1 MNEPEGHVLETGLAD
16 KVCVVTGGGQGIG
29 RAICERLAQDGAVV
43 AVWDIQLA
51 KAKETQELL
60 TPSRSSHLAV
70 EVDVSDAAAVHRAA
84 ETTRTYAGP
93 VNILVN
99 NAAGISTHPP
109 LMNMTD
115 EQWHKTIAVNLSGTF
130 LCIRELATDMIDA
143 RSGSIINI
151 SALTAFTGVRTAS
164 AAYAASKG
172 GIVALTYAAAAQL
185 AEFGVRVNSVAP
197 GTTSTPRAAAMPPER
212 REELYSRILLR
223 PGGGAPRIAAPED
236 VAQAVWF
243 LASPLSEWIT
253 GTTIV
258 CSGGQYMR

>member
-1 MNEPEGHVLETGLAD
+1 MESGLLN

-29 RAICERLAQDGAVV
+29 RAICQRLAQDGAIV

-51 KAKETQELL
+51 SAEETQSLL
-60 TPSRSSHLAV
+60 EPARSSHLAI
-70 EVDVSDAAAVHRAA
+70 EVDVSDATAVHRAA
-84 ETTRTYAGP
+84 EHTRAIAGP
-93 VNILVN
+93 INVLVN
-99 NAAGISTHPP
+99 NAAWISSHPP
-109 LMNMTD
+109 LMEITD
-115 EQWHKTIAVNLSGTF
+115 DQWYRTIAVNLSGNF
-130 LCIRELATDMIDA
+130 LCIREIAADMIAA

-172 GIVALTYAAAAQL
+172 GISALTYAAAAQL

-212 REELYSRILLR
+212 RQELFARILLR
-223 PGGGAPRIAAPED
+223 PHGGAPRMAEPED

-243 LASPLSEWIT
+243 LASSLSEWIT
-253 GTTIV
+253 GTTII
-258 CSGGQYMR
+258 CSGGQFMR